1 MLIEKL
7 ILASA
12 SPYRAGL
19 LKSTGV
25 HFETVVSG
33 VDESNITPPTPLATA
48 QQRAVAKATA
58 VGREHPTALV
68 IGCDQVLD
76 LDGELLSKAT
86 TAEQVR
92 RHLLLLQGREHVL
105 HSAFCL
111 YYHAHRH
118 PLLHAQVVTA
128 RLHMRALTAA
138 EIDGYVER
146 GEWSATVG
154 CYRYEVAGVNLFT
167 SIEGTEDN
175 IAALPRLPLLHQL
188 RGVGINPLLK
198 PAPPWEFRRG

>member
-12 SPYRAGL
+12 SPYRRGL

-25 HFETVVSG
+25 IFATVVSG

-48 QQRAVAKATA
+48 QQRAEAKAAA

-76 LDGELLSKAT
+76 LDGEMLSKAT
-86 TAEQVR
+86 DAEQVR
-92 RHLLLLQGREHVL
+92 EHLRLLRGREHVL
-105 HSAFCL
+105 YSAFCL
-111 YYHAHRH
+111 YCHAHTT
-118 PLLHAQVVTA
+118 PLLHTQAVTTT
-128 RLHMRALTAA
+128 LQMRTLTEE
-138 EIDGYVER
+138 EIAGYIER

-154 CYRYEVAGVNLFT
+154 CYRYEDAGVNLFT
-167 SIEGTEDN
+167 SITGTEDN
-175 IAALPRLPLLHQL
+175 VAALPRLPLLCSL
-188 RGVGINPLLK
+188 RRLGINPLLN
-198 PAPPWEFRRG
+198 PDPPWELIS